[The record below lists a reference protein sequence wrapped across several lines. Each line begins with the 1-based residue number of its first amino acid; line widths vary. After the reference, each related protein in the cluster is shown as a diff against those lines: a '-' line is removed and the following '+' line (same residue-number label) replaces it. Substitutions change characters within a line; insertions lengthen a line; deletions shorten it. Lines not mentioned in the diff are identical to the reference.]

1 MLNWLSQ
8 LLTPRTPTGKAL
20 GAAGERLA
28 ARHLRKKGYTVLQRN
43 AHVAPGEADLVCAA
57 PDGITVV
64 IVEVKTRIIDPDNPD
79 PIRPEAN
86 VHAHKQGKLHQVA
99 RALVRKHGWTDRPVR
114 IDIVAVEWSRD
125 GAHIVRHHEAA
136 VR

>member
-1 MLNWLSQ
+1 MLAWLRQ

-20 GAAGERLA
+20 GSAGERIA
-28 ARHLRKKGYTVLQRN
+28 SRHLRRKGYTILQRN
-43 AHVAPGEADLVCAA
+43 AHVTPGEADLVCAA

-64 IVEVKTRIIDPDNPD
+64 IVEVKTRIIDPANTD

-86 VHAHKQGKLHQVA
+86 VHAHKQHKLQQVA
-99 RALVRKHGWTDRPVR
+99 RALIRKHGWSDRPVR

-125 GAHIVRHHEAA
+125 GDHIIRHHERA
-136 VR
+136 VD